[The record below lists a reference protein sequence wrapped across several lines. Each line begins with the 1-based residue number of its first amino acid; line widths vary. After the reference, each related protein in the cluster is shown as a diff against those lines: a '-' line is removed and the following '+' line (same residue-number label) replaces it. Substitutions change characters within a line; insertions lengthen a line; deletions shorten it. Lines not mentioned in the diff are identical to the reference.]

1 MSDVNLDQPDA
12 TDDAA
17 CPAPR
22 RTAEPETA
30 PQVASFAELAEQTHT
45 AAVLDVTAA
54 AGARRSTT
62 SRCTS
67 R

>member
-12 TDDAA
+12 TDDPVPGTEAA
-17 CPAPR
+17 VER
-22 RTAEPETA
+22 RRS
-30 PQVASFAELAEQTHT
+30 QVASFAELAEQTHT